1 MDGYDYIIIGAGSSG
16 CVLANRLS
24 ADPGNRVLL
33 LEAGGKDSH
42 PFIAMPR
49 GLAKVMANLRYVW
62 PFMTRPEAWSNA
74 VGEAWMRGRVLGGSS
89 SINGMVYN
97 RGAAADFD
105 ALAEQSSDD
114 WSWAHIGEAYRQME
128 NHELGPAATRG
139 NAGPL
144 RISMP
149 EVRSELTEAII
160 DAGVAM
166 GLTRMEDVNDPADRP
181 RVGYAPRTIWKGKRQ
196 SAAKAFLE
204 PARNRANLKV
214 ESGVIVDRV
223 LIENGRAIGV
233 LARRGGREMQ
243 FAARKE
249 VIVCAGA
256 LATPAILQRSGIGPA
271 PLLER
276 LGIPVIADNRAIGRD
291 LVEHRGVVFQWRVPD
306 RLSQNREFRRL
317 GLIRSV
323 LRYYLGRKG
332 AMAGGAYDMGAWI
345 KSSPDQERPDI
356 QLLMSAFTFDF
367 EAVPL
372 RIEDHG
378 GINFCVYPIRPD
390 SRGRI
395 EITSRDPDAL
405 PDIAPGYVTGG
416 NDRALIHTMFGIVRR
431 YVAQPPLAQ
440 HVEAETRPGP
450 QFVEGEQIEH
460 AYLKYGY
467 TNYHASGTCRI
478 GRDEQSAVDPDLRV
492 RGVQSLRVVDT
503 SIFPFMPAGNT
514 NGPAMVIAWRA
525 ADVILRG

>member
-1 MDGYDYIIIGAGSSG
+1 MADHDYIIVGAGSSG

-24 ADPGNRVLL
+24 ADPANRVLL
-33 LEAGGKDSH
+33 LEAGGRDSH
-42 PFIAMPR
+42 PFITMPR
-49 GLAKVMANLRYVW
+49 GLAKVMANARYIW
-62 PFMTRPEAWSNA
+62 PFMTKPETWSNK
-74 VGEAWMRGRVLGGSS
+74 VGEAWARGRVLGGSS
-89 SINGMVYN
+89 SVNGMVYN

-128 NHELGPAATRG
+128 NHELGRAATRG
-139 NAGPL
+139 DAGPL

-149 EVRSELTEAII
+149 EVKSELTEAILE
-160 DAGVAM
+160 AGVSM
-166 GLTRMEDVNDPADRP
+166 GLTRVDDVNDPADRP

-204 PARNRANLKV
+204 PARSRPNLTV
-214 ESGVIVDRV
+214 ESHVVVDRI
-223 LIENGRAIGV
+223 LFDNGKAVGV
-233 LARRGGREMQ
+233 LAKRAGQDLR
-243 FAARKE
+243 FAAGKE

-256 LATPAILQRSGIGPA
+256 LATPAILQRSGVGPK
-271 PLLER
+271 PLLDE
-276 LGIPVIADNRAIGRD
+276 LGIPVVADNPAVGRD
-291 LVEHRGVVFQWRVPD
+291 LFEHRGVVFQWRVPD
-306 RLSQNREFRRL
+306 GQSQNREFRGL

-323 LRYYLGRKG
+323 IRYYLGKKG

-345 KSSPDQERPDI
+345 KSSPDKDRPDI

-372 RIEDHG
+372 KIEDHG

-390 SRGRI
+390 SRGKI
-395 EITSRDPDAL
+395 EIASRDPEAL
-405 PDIAPGYVTGG
+405 PHIEPGYVTAET
-416 NDRALIHTMFGIVRR
+416 DRALIGTMFQIARR

-440 HVEAETRPGP
+440 YIEEETRPGA
-450 QFVEGEQIEH
+450 QYVEGADIEQ
-460 AYLKYGY
+460 AYLKFGY
-467 TNYHASGTCRI
+467 TNYHASGTCRM
-478 GRDEQSAVDPDLRV
+478 GRDANSAIDPALRV
-492 RGVQSLRVVDT
+492 RGVKSLRVVDT

-514 NGPAMVIAWRA
+514 NGPAMVVAWRA